1 MQSFTIFFGL
11 AIVAIAIENFIAQVH
26 LVKASVAAA
35 NGDQEFQSRANG
47 NGNRYLL
54 RGATGTEKVT
64 IRDGN
69 LTKIE
74 ELEKENKELFATSSK
89 ITIEFTNDAC
99 CEPNDKNVLLT
110 SGGINY
116 KISTNNNK
124 FPTNY
129 LEKWNCST
137 CSTSKS
143 RKKDLQ
149 SRVAKADEC
158 YKTQGGD
165 DCTKCEVVKSGL
177 FCYPGIYTVEFQTEN
192 QCENVTF
199 GGCDVPKKIHFG
211 NARGKVQTAEMC
223 NELCNRNTR
232 CDWYRWVRQ
241 TQECQFMYEKYR
253 SNHCNIRAGP
263 TKLTATQCL
272 RRDNDQKCDSIV
284 DEECEYDGKDLDV
297 LPDGDQSSADDC
309 QAVCR
314 IRGNSCQYWI
324 YHKNEARCILKT
336 EVKRKCKVSGG
347 EAMDPNEYKNCL
359 RKFHNEK
366 K

>member
-26 LVKASVAAA
+26 LVKTSVAAA
-35 NGDQEFQSRANG
+35 KGDQEFQSRANG

-69 LTKIE
+69 STKVE
-74 ELEKENKELFATSSK
+74 ELRKENKELFATSSK

-143 RKKDLQ
+143 RKKYLQ
-149 SRVAKADEC
+149 SRIDKVDEC
-158 YKTQGGD
+158 YKTQTDD
-165 DCTKCEVVKSGL
+165 DCTKCEVVKSGRL
-177 FCYPGIYTVEFQTEN
+177 CYPGNYTIEFETEN
-192 QCENVTF
+192 QCEDVTF
-199 GGCDVPKKIHFG
+199 GGCDVPLEINFRNETSVE
-211 NARGKVQTAEMC
+211 NAEVCNDICSQTQSC
-223 NELCNRNTR
+223 F
-232 CDWYRWVRQ
+232 WYRWSKQ
-241 TQECQFMYEKYR
+241 SQECQLMTSKYR
-253 SNHCNIRAGP
+253 SQLCNIKAGP
-263 TKLTATQCL
+263 RNRKASLCL
-272 RRDNDQKCDSIV
+272 NVDNDRVCDTIV
-284 DEECEYDGKDLDV
+284 DEECEYEGKL
-297 LPDGDQSSADDC
+297 LTEIRKGDAVNADDC
-309 QAVCR
+309 REHCK

-324 YHKNEARCILKT
+324 FHKHESRCILKR
-336 EVKRKCKVSGG
+336 EMKKKCKVSGG
-347 EAMDPNEYKNCL
+347 RKMTKNEYENCQ
-359 RKFHNEK
+359 REFHK
-366 K
+366 DQK